1 VRFVPVRFTPT
12 DSVFKGQ
19 SCAGVNVLLTDRER
33 CQAVD
38 IGITLAKVLHRLYPE
53 TFGVEKVD
61 RLLGHRATLAAI
73 KADQPLAEIHKLW
86 TAGQEEFKERRKAFL
101 LYP

>member
-1 VRFVPVRFTPT
+1 
-12 DSVFKGQ
+12 
-19 SCAGVNVLLTDRER
+19 
-33 CQAVD
+33 
-38 IGITLAKVLHRLYPE
+38 
-53 TFGVEKVD
+53 VEKVD